1 MKSTHRKAHRFCTAF
16 LFVAIIFLQPVIDVR
31 ANVSAQD
38 KEVLEAVDK
47 VAPTVEEI
55 AKKLWDLS
63 EVSLLEAKSS
73 AYLKDLLKNN
83 GFTITSDKAA
93 GVPTSFVAEYGKG
106 EPKLGILLE
115 YDALPDL
122 GNEPVAKKE
131 PRKDG
136 VTSGHGCGHNLIGA
150 GAMGAALAI
159 KQLMEEKRI
168 PGTLRVYGAAAE
180 ESEGARGRYHYG
192 SD

>member
-1 MKSTHRKAHRFCTAF
+1 MRTTDRQKVGIF
-16 LFVAIIFLQPVIDVR
+16 LALLVLAISLLQPVPEAR
-31 ANVSAQD
+31 ADVSAQD

-63 EVSLLEAKSS
+63 EVSLLEIKSS

-122 GNEPVAKKE
+122 GNEAVPKKE
-131 PRKDG
+131 PRQDVLPP
-136 VTSGHGCGHNLIGA
+136 VT
-150 GAMGAALAI
+150 
-159 KQLMEEKRI
+159 
-168 PGTLRVYGAAAE
+168 AAATT
-180 ESEGARGRYHYG
+180 SSVPGRWEPRWR
-192 SD
+192 SRT